1 MTETFLPP
9 LGSRNTVPAE
19 ACESA
24 ARWEAL
30 RAHYYR
36 QVEVHPEFA
45 DYCLALA
52 AYYAQRDADA
62 GWWQN
67 QFGGRD
73 DRGEGV
79 RESGR
84 EEPRAHHHAHDTGR
98 GELCDHRE
106 PNWAQAELTRR
117 DQQIREQERA
127 HAHHTARVW
136 VDRGVPQDPKPRAE
150 LEDP

>member
-9 LGSRNTVPAE
+9 PGSRNTVPAE

-52 AYYAQRDADA
+52 AYYAQLLPIGCCRLRWTH
-62 GWWQN
+62 GEEL
-67 QFGGRD
+67 R
-73 DRGEGV
+73 RGEC
-79 RESGR
+79 
-84 EEPRAHHHAHDTGR
+84 
-98 GELCDHRE
+98 L
-106 PNWAQAELTRR
+106 
-117 DQQIREQERA
+117 
-127 HAHHTARVW
+127 
-136 VDRGVPQDPKPRAE
+136 
-150 LEDP
+150 

>member
-1 MTETFLPP
+1 MTESFLPL

-52 AYYAQRDADA
+52 AYYAQRDAD
-62 GWWQN
+62 
-67 QFGGRD
+67 R
-73 DRGEGV
+73 
-79 RESGR
+79 
-84 EEPRAHHHAHDTGR
+84 P
-98 GELCDHRE
+98 
-106 PNWAQAELTRR
+106 
-117 DQQIREQERA
+117 
-127 HAHHTARVW
+127 TA
-136 VDRGVPQDPKPRAE
+136 
-150 LEDP
+150 